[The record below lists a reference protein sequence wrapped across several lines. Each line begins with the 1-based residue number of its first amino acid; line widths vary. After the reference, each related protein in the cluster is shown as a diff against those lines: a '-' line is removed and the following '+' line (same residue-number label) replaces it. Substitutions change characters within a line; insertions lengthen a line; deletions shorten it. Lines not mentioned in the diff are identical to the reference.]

1 MSIFKL
7 CNTLRLLKDEHSRL
21 KEQISYYEE
30 QHQTEKGRNSMIDFE
45 VAIQE
50 LNLTLLEIEDEIG
63 IVNKLIGG
71 EQ

>member
-1 MSIFKL
+1 
-7 CNTLRLLKDEHSRL
+7 
-21 KEQISYYEE
+21 
-30 QHQTEKGRNSMIDFE
+30 MIDFE

>member
-7 CNTLRLLKDEHSRL
+7 CNTLRLLKDEQSRL

>member
-1 MSIFKL
+1 MSIYKL
-7 CNTLRLLKDEHSRL
+7 CNTLRLLKDEHRRL
-21 KEQISYYEE
+21 KDQVDYYEK
-30 QHQTEKGRNSMIDFE
+30 QHQAEKGRNSMIDFE

>member
-1 MSIFKL
+1 
-7 CNTLRLLKDEHSRL
+7 LKDEHSRL

-30 QHQTEKGRNSMIDFE
+30 QHQAEKGRNSMIDFE

-63 IVNKLIGG
+63 MVNKLIGG